1 MQSNAIAVNNLI
13 YKSAEDPGF
22 KRIHKGRGFQFLDE
36 NGKKITD
43 PEILQRIKSLVI
55 PPAWKNV
62 WISPEPEGH
71 VQVRGIDA
79 RGRTQYKYHPEWN
92 RMSLVKKFDR
102 MAAFAKALPSIR
114 RKVNSTLNKDGW
126 PREKVIALIISILDQ
141 TSIRIGNKI
150 YEKENGTY
158 GLTTLRRKHLKISE
172 NGISFEFNAKGGLYR
187 KVKIRGKKI
196 TRLIQECSELKGHE
210 VFRYLDENGKSLPI
224 YSQDVNEY
232 LKEIS
237 GEAFTAKD
245 FRTWG
250 GTVGALELYPEA
262 LAEKAIFVKRSLQ
275 ICLVKKVAQRLGNTV
290 KICRE
295 YYIHPSILNSADQ
308 QDFDS
313 VKLLVLATKKYP
325 ELSAQLKPSELIALY
340 IIEKGIK

>member
-1 MQSNAIAVNNLI
+1 MQSNGMTLNNLI
-13 YKSAEDPGF
+13 YKSSEDPGLR
-22 KRIHKGRGFQFLDE
+22 RIHKGRGFQYLDQ

-43 PEILQRIKSLVI
+43 PEILNRIKSLVI

-71 VQVRGIDA
+71 VQAKGTDA
-79 RGRTQYKYHPEWN
+79 RGRTQYMYHPEWN
-92 RMSLVKKFDR
+92 RMSLMKKFDR
-102 MAAFAKALPSIR
+102 MAAFAKALPYIR
-114 RKVNSTLNKDGW
+114 KKVKNTLNKDGW
-126 PREKVIALIISILDQ
+126 PREKVIALILNILDQ
-141 TSIRIGNKI
+141 SSMRIGNKI

-158 GLTTLRRKHLKISE
+158 GLTTLRRKHLKFSE
-172 NGISFEFNAKGGLYR
+172 NGISFEYKAKGGLYR
-187 KVKIRGKKI
+187 KVLIQGKKI

-210 VFRYLDENGKSLPI
+210 VFRYLSADGRSLPI
-224 YSQDVNEY
+224 YSQDVNDY
-232 LKEIS
+232 LREIT
-237 GEAFTAKD
+237 GESFTAKD

-250 GTVGALELYPEA
+250 GTVGALELFPEA
-262 LAEKAIFVKRSLQ
+262 LAEKEIYVKRSLQ

-295 YYIHPSILNSADQ
+295 YYIHPSILKLADQ

-313 VKLLVLATKKYP
+313 DKLLLLATKKYP
-325 ELSAQLKPSELIALY
+325 ELSTQLKPSELIALY

>member
-1 MQSNAIAVNNLI
+1 MQSNAIALNNLI

-22 KRIHKGRGFQFLDE
+22 KRIHKGRGFQYLDE
-36 NGKKITD
+36 NDKKIMD
-43 PEILQRIKSLVI
+43 PDILQRIKSLVI

-71 VQVRGIDA
+71 VLARGIDA
-79 RGRTQYKYHPEWN
+79 RGRTQYIYHPEWS
-92 RMSLVKKFDR
+92 RMSLIKKFDR

-114 RKVNSTLNKDGW
+114 KKINYTLNKDGW

-141 TSIRIGNKI
+141 SAIRIGNKI

-158 GLTTLRRKHLKISE
+158 GLTTLRRKHLKLSE
-172 NGISFEFNAKGGLYR
+172 NGVSFEFTAKGGLYR
-187 KVKIRGKKI
+187 KVQIRGKKI

-210 VFRYLDENGKSLPI
+210 IFRYLDENGKSLPI

-232 LKEIS
+232 LREIS
-237 GEAFTAKD
+237 GESFTAKD

-250 GTVGALELYPEA
+250 GTVSALELFPEA
-262 LAEKAIFVKRSLQ
+262 LAEKQIYAKRSLQ
-275 ICLVKKVAQRLGNTV
+275 ICLVKKVAQKLGNTV

-295 YYIHPSILNSADQ
+295 YYIHPSILKSADQ
-308 QDFDS
+308 QDFDTE
-313 VKLLVLATKKYP
+313 KLYSLARKKYP
-325 ELSAQLKPSELIALY
+325 ELETQLKPSELIALF
-340 IIEKGIK
+340 IIERGIS